1 MYFRQSKIKYE
12 KLLDSKNILASIVL
26 FRQYGNKIQLLIEKR
41 ALPPKIHSSSI
52 PGGHV
57 EKNEDIREACVRELK
72 EETNVSFPI
81 DKLVYIGHSERE
93 NNRDKLDYIYAGIYR
108 GNAVLKAAD
117 DAEAVEWCD
126 VDNLPILIFDQ
137 MYYVRKAYSH
147 FFGVELPERNP
158 PGFLIVFEGL
168 DGSGKSFLT
177 NALIE
182 YFDNQNQKVT
192 VSHWNS
198 GDITQKSIKK
208 LKNSIQKT
216 PELYSLLHAADMQER
231 YDNEIRPALDEG
243 QIVICDRY
251 YYTSMARD
259 AARDA
264 DLSKLSHIYGNYRK
278 PDIIFHC
285 SSPIKICIERSK
297 FKGLS
302 YYSSGMDSNLHEN
315 QNKNIYR
322 YYQLINKYYHEILP
336 QENGYN
342 KINTNQEE
350 SKAKEKVC
358 DIVDNIMNY
367 KKYKELE
374 LKINSK

>member
-1 MYFRQSKIKYE
+1 M
-12 KLLDSKNILASIVL
+12 
-26 FRQYGNKIQLLIEKR
+26 
-41 ALPPKIHSSSI
+41 
-52 PGGHV
+52 
-57 EKNEDIREACVRELK
+57 
-72 EETNVSFPI
+72 
-81 DKLVYIGHSERE
+81 
-93 NNRDKLDYIYAGIYR
+93 
-108 GNAVLKAAD
+108 
-117 DAEAVEWCD
+117 
-126 VDNLPILIFDQ
+126 
-137 MYYVRKAYSH
+137 
-147 FFGVELPERNP
+147 
-158 PGFLIVFEGL
+158 
-168 DGSGKSFLT
+168 
-177 NALIE
+177 
-182 YFDNQNQKVT
+182 
-192 VSHWNS
+192 SHWNS